1 MLRLASVLL
10 YGLAVLVG
18 VGGLLTGGVP
28 LVEYAAKRLAGNNL
42 DAYLILSAS
51 DRFYSEVTLV
61 LSLMLLILVHIGYT
75 LTRGSR
81 ARKSEKPEAIKE
93 RMEDGAGLPQPEPE
107 KPRSRPGPAQAAA
120 ELDQADEKLAPLMKK
135 GKE

>member
-51 DRFYSEVTLV
+51 DRFYSEVTVV
-61 LSLMLLILVHIGYT
+61 LSLMLLILVHIGCT
-75 LTRGSR
+75 LTRGSN
-81 ARKSEKPEAIKE
+81 ASKSEKPEAIKD
-93 RMEDGAGLPQPEPE
+93 RLADRAGFPQPEPG
-107 KPRSRPGPAQAAA
+107 KPMSRPEPPPAAA

-135 GKE
+135 SKE